1 MPFTDY
7 PNYMGIIILGLSL
20 IGMVYKKG
28 IFKWYLLSATILAL
42 FISFGRHFS
51 LVYNLFFNFFPYF
64 DKFRVPHMILILVQF
79 NVAIFAAFGIDKILQ
94 SKNESLPKWFYL
106 SIAPFVVFLFSLVFA
121 SNSIKRFLM
130 ERFTVPR
137 TSDPSQI
144 QAINSIR
151 WDLWIN
157 DAWVMILFI
166 ALIQ

>member
-1 MPFTDY
+1 MLKISGESLAGSNEQGFDFE
-7 PNYMGIIILGLSL
+7 ILND
-20 IGMVYKKG
+20 
-28 IFKWYLLSATILAL
+28 LAKS
-42 FISFGRHFS
+42 I
-51 LVYNLFFNFFPYF
+51 
-64 DKFRVPHMILILVQF
+64 
-79 NVAIFAAFGIDKILQ
+79 KILQ
-94 SKNESLPKWFYL
+94 SKNRSLPKWFYP
-106 SIAPFVVFLFSLVFA
+106 SISPFVVFLFSLVFA

-166 ALIQ
+166 ALFFSLTWMWYNNKISKKVFS